1 MRALLWL
8 PGGLCNLLP
17 NFLASWH
24 SDIATFVSK
33 QESILEELLDMCFG
47 FLDLLGLLFHALEL
61 CHLGCYLSLFLLLL
75 ELFFKDLGPG
85 LSPCRR
91 GLHKMAR
98 LALGH

>member
-1 MRALLWL
+1 MLLRTLLWFSRRF
-8 PGGLCNLLP
+8 CNLLP

-61 CHLGCYLSLFLLLL
+61 CHLGSYLSLLLLLL
-75 ELFFKDLGPG
+75 ELLLQDLGPG
-85 LSPCRR
+85 LSPD
-91 GLHKMAR
+91 G
-98 LALGH
+98 